1 MGFSQ
6 QEQTERGIVL
16 LKMDFLE
23 KHLCEILQNVKII
36 KALEY
41 HISGAQSLDKE
52 EGFACFYSQLSSQP
66 LAQCL
71 APSGCPVN
79 IYGTCL
85 GGMSGA
91 RGRVSVRK

>member
-1 MGFSQ
+1 MGFSR
-6 QEQTERGIVL
+6 QEQMERGIVL

-23 KHLCEILQNVKII
+23 RQLCEILQNVNII

-41 HISGAQSLDKE
+41 HISGAQSFDKE

-66 LAQCL
+66 LEQCL
-71 APSGCPVN
+71 APGGCPVN

-91 RGRVSVRK
+91 RGRASARK

>member
-1 MGFSQ
+1 MDSPQ

-52 EGFACFYSQLSSQP
+52 EGFCLFLLTAVFSA